1 MARKGTITKTIRLPD
16 GSRKWLYAKS
26 EEEMRRKLLDCQVQ
40 VSMGIELTNHDTFGE
55 YAQMWYKTY
64 KEPKVRSKTKESI
77 LNVLNNHLL
86 PYLSGYRMRDIAPM
100 HIQCVFNHLLDKSES
115 LNVKAKCVLKAIFEA
130 AQGDGVI
137 LRSPMTKTLN
147 IGGVK
152 AEEKEALTQ
161 EEADTLLDAL
171 AQNEASG
178 AKNCRLFCFLG
189 LKTGLRRGELCGLMW
204 NDIDL
209 DAAELTVRHNCIWP
223 KNTGLEISDNLKTPA
238 ARRSVPLSPSVV
250 SALRRERKVSN
261 SLYVF
266 HRKDGQPL
274 SQSAFRKMWEHT
286 KKAGLAVTLTP
297 HILRHTYCTRLFEL
311 GFDIKEIQ
319 YLMGHS
325 KSDMTLR
332 IYTHYSKK
340 SRYADTAD
348 RIRAAL

>member
-1 MARKGTITKTIRLPD
+1 M
-16 GSRKWLYAKS
+16 
-26 EEEMRRKLLDCQVQ
+26 M
-40 VSMGIELTNHDTFGE
+40 
-55 YAQMWYKTY
+55 
-64 KEPKVRSKTKESI
+64 
-77 LNVLNNHLL
+77 
-86 PYLSGYRMRDIAPM
+86 
-100 HIQCVFNHLLDKSES
+100 DKSKS
-115 LNVKAKCVLKAIFEA
+115 LNDKAKCVLNAIFEA

-137 LRSPMTKTLN
+137 LRSPMTKTLS

-161 EEADTLLDAL
+161 EEADALLDAL
-171 AQNEASG
+171 AQSEVSG
-178 AKNCRLFCFLG
+178 AKNCWLFCFLG

-204 NDIDL
+204 SDIDL
-209 DAAELTVRHNCIWP
+209 EAAELTVRHNCIWT
-223 KNTGLEISDNLKTPA
+223 KNVGLEISDNLKTPA
-238 ARRSVPLSPSVV
+238 ARRSIPLSPSVV
-250 SALRRERKVSN
+250 SALRRERKASN

-266 HRKDGQPL
+266 HCKDGQPI

-325 KSDMTLR
+325 KPDMTLR